1 MAPNPNIFAFIALIG
16 MVPFTLFLFT
26 IMPARRAVVTSAIGS
41 WLFLPATGIHL
52 PGIPDYGKAMAA
64 TAGIML
70 GTLAFEPNRLM
81 AFRLRWFDLPIIL
94 WSLCPFASSI
104 SNEREIYEGLS
115 AVFVQTT
122 TWFLP
127 YLIGRLYFTD
137 AESLRELVLG
147 MIVGA
152 VCLIPLCFY
161 EIKMSPC
168 LQQKLYGFGDWEGER
183 YGGYRPR
190 VFFSSSLEL
199 GLWMNAVTLMA
210 WWLWRAGQL
219 KNLGGLGGVVI
230 VPALVITAIAC
241 KTTAAILLISAG
253 VAALWICWK
262 TKTKWALFALLSI
275 APIYYTVRITDVWSG
290 KNAVQLVRMFINEE
304 RAHSLEFRLD
314 NEDLLITKALQ
325 RPYFGWD
332 GWGRNLVYEENNKQ
346 LSIID
351 GMWVIALGPHGCVGL
366 VLMATSLLLPGV
378 LFLKRFSVTQL
389 GHPSL
394 VPAAAIAVVVDL
406 YMLDGLF
413 NGMLN
418 PIYII
423 AAGGLLNIAP
433 VRTGPQ
439 VQTTTG
445 PTDSQEGLVVRYRSL
460 GRSLKNQGR
469 LAEAK
474 TAWLHALKLSAE
486 QPTVRSAVLAR
497 RQQWCDCA
505 NDLAWFL
512 VNVPDPVVQD
522 PALAISL
529 AIKAA
534 ELHPECSTYWNT
546 LGAVHYRA
554 GDFKAAVT
562 ALDRA
567 TVLSHGGTAFDHFF
581 LAMAHTRLENQ
592 EQARHWF
599 AQAML
604 WMEQHDAGHAE
615 LLRLCDEARSIL
627 LAIPETSDTAH

>member
-1 MAPNPNIFAFIALIG
+1 MAHTPNFFAFMALIG

-52 PGIPDYGKAMAA
+52 PGIPDYGKSMAA
-64 TAGIML
+64 TAGILL
-70 GTLAFEPNRLM
+70 GTLVFEPNRLM

-104 SNEREIYEGLS
+104 SNERGIYEGLA
-115 AVFVQTT
+115 AVFLQTT

-127 YLIGRLYFTD
+127 YLIGRLYLTD

-168 LQQKLYGFGDWEGER
+168 LQQKVYGFGTWEGER

-199 GLWMNAVTLMA
+199 GLWMNAVTLVA

-262 TKTKWALFALLSI
+262 TKTKWALYGLLSI

-290 KNAVQLVRMFINEE
+290 QDAVQLVRMFINEE
-304 RAHSLEFRLD
+304 RAHSLEYRLD

-325 RPYFGWD
+325 RPFFGWD
-332 GWGRNLVYEENNKQ
+332 GWGLNLVYDENNRQ

-378 LFLKRFSVTQL
+378 LFLKRFPVTHW

-394 VPAAAIAVVVDL
+394 VPATAIAVVVDL

-413 NGMLN
+413 NAMLN

-433 VRTGPQ
+433 ARTGPQ

-512 VNVPDPVVQD
+512 VNVPDLVVQD

-529 AIKAA
+529 ALKAA

-554 GDFKAAVT
+554 GDFKSAVT
-562 ALDRA
+562 ALNRA
-567 TVLSHGGTAFDHFF
+567 TALTRGGTAFDHFF
-581 LAMAHTRLENQ
+581 LAMAHMRLENQ
-592 EQARHWF
+592 EQAQHSF

-604 WMEQHDAGHAE
+604 WMEQHQAGHAE
-615 LLRLCDEARSIL
+615 LRRLRDEARSIL
-627 LAIPETSDTAH
+627 FAVPEISDTAH